1 MTRTEREIYL
11 EADGMNQIGFPDNNG
26 VTSYYSS
33 NCTSAD
39 ATAMDEFCQANN
51 ISPLNTRLFKSQ
63 DGKTYNLRVCSQHS
77 SAEKTPYLKTYALA
91 DGVTVN
97 VTAGDFS
104 AFMAKVVESMEQ
116 AEFYTSSP
124 NQKEM
129 IANYVEHFKFGD
141 VEKHK
146 ASQRNWIKDIG
157 PVVETNIGFIE
168 TYLDP
173 SGARAEFEGFVSVV
187 DKQVS

>member
-1 MTRTEREIYL
+1 
-11 EADGMNQIGFPDNNG
+11 MNHIGFPDNNG

-39 ATAMDEFCQANN
+39 ATFIDEFCQTNN

-63 DGKTYNLRVCSQHS
+63 DGKTYNLRVCSQHA

-104 AFMAKVVESMEQ
+104 AFMAKVVEAMEQ
-116 AEFYTSSP
+116 AEFYTSTP

-146 ASQRNWIKDIG
+146 DSQRNWIKDIG